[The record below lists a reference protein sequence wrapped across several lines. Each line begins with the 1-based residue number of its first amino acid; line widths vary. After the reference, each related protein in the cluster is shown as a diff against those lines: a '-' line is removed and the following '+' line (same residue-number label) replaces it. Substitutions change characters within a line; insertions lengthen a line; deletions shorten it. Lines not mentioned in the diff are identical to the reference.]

1 MATYK
6 KKTGNYHRS
15 GKTLLVKSLRE
26 DFDLTSLEL
35 DKRDGLVSN
44 TASKSGTTFVVF
56 SDVKYAEAAAAI
68 LKTNSEF
75 RNGFSIK
82 YPKYNIFFSISGLE
96 KGDDYSSVK
105 QEHIKQIQEVTG
117 CSIFS
122 YKLYKKNDE
131 YIGCGEVSV
140 DLKEGMD
147 KLLDK
152 DGEHKNFKFGKYEG
166 VYHKYNK
173 SRKQN
178 DQEATGT
185 DGKQE

>member
-6 KKTGNYHRS
+6 KKGGNYRS
-15 GKTLLVKSLRE
+15 GKTLLVKSLDE
-26 DFDLTSLEL
+26 GYDLSGLGL

-44 TASKSGTTFVVF
+44 TSSKSGTSFLVF
-56 SDVKYAEAAAAI
+56 SDVKYSEAAAAI
-68 LKTNSEF
+68 LKTSPDF
-75 RNGFSIK
+75 RSKFSIK

-96 KGDDYSSVK
+96 KEDDYSAVK

-122 YKLYKKNDE
+122 YKLYKKSDE
-131 YIGCGEVSV
+131 FIGCGEVSV

-147 KLLDK
+147 KLLEK
-152 DGEHKNFKFGKYEG
+152 EGEHKTFKFGKYEG

-173 SRKQN
+173 NRRQN
-178 DQEATGT
+178 GEQGEQ
-185 DGKQE
+185 KE